1 MNRMD
6 FSQAVIRIKV
16 LEKRLLSR
24 ARLERM
30 VDAKDMDEVFRILG
44 ETEYQQHLN
53 NVARPEDYENIL
65 SAELR
70 RVYKLMDELTGEK
83 IITKL
88 LSLKYDYHNLKVLV
102 KERVLGKSLS
112 SLYVPYGTE
121 DLTKLKAAMSQE
133 DFSDLDKRIGE
144 ALQETVAEYEKSG
157 DPQMIDI
164 VLDRHYYRHLRAL
177 ADETDIPM
185 FQEFV
190 KNQVDFTNMKTLIRV
205 KKMDKEMKFLEE
217 VLLDGGAIDRDKIL
231 YSINDTLDGILDKFR
246 KEDIGKPL
254 TEGLEAF
261 RRTGRLSDFE
271 KIIDNRLMEI
281 NEPSRNIVFGPEPL
295 FSYLHAKEAEIKALR
310 IIMISKINK
319 LSPEVIRERL
329 RDLYV

>member
-44 ETEYQQHLN
+44 ETEYQQHLS

-70 RVYKLMDELTGEK
+70 RIYKLMDELTGEK

-112 SLYVPYGTE
+112 ALYVPYGTE

-133 DFSDLDKRIGE
+133 DFSDLDRRIGE
-144 ALQETVAEYEKSG
+144 ALKETVEEYEKSG

>member
-1 MNRMD
+1 MNRME

-30 VDAKDMDEVFRILG
+30 VDAKDMDEVFKILA
-44 ETEYQQHLN
+44 ETEYQMHLN

-70 RVYKLMDELTGEK
+70 RVYKLMNELTGEK
-83 IITKL
+83 IITQL

-102 KERVLGKSLS
+102 KERVLGKSLKD
-112 SLYVPYGTE
+112 LFVPYGTQ

-133 DFSDLDKRIGE
+133 DFSDLEKRIGD
-144 ALQETVAEYEKSG
+144 ALGETVAEYEKSK

-177 ADETDIPM
+177 ADETGIPM

-190 KNQVDFTNMKTLIRV
+190 MNQVDFTNMKTLIRV
-205 KKMDKEMKFLEE
+205 KKMEKDMKFLDE

-231 YSINDTLDGILDKFR
+231 YSINDSLDGILDKFR
-246 KEDIGKPL
+246 KENIGKPL

-281 NEPSRNIVFGPEPL
+281 NEPSRSIVFGPEPL

-310 IIMISKINK
+310 IVMISKINK

>member
-6 FSQAVIRIKV
+6 FTQAVIRIKV

-30 VDAKDMDEVFRILG
+30 VDAKDMEEVLRILA
-44 ETEYQQHLN
+44 ETEYQQHLSN
-53 NVARPEDYENIL
+53 AARPEDYENIL

-70 RVYKLMDELTGEK
+70 RVYNLMDELTGEK
-83 IITKL
+83 IITRL

-102 KERVLGKSLS
+102 KEQVSGKPMTA
-112 SLYVPYGTE
+112 LYVPYGTL
-121 DLTKLKAAMSQE
+121 DMTRLKAAMAQE
-133 DFSDLDKRIGE
+133 DYSDLEKRIGD
-144 ALQETVAEYEKSG
+144 ALRETVAEYDKSK

-177 ADETDIPM
+177 ADETEIPM
-185 FQEFV
+185 FQEYV

-205 KKMDKEMKFLEE
+205 KKMDKEMKFLDE
-217 VLLDGGAIDRDKIL
+217 VLLDGGSIDRDKIL
-231 YSINDTLDGILDKFR
+231 YSINDSLDGILIKFR
-246 KEDIGKPL
+246 KEDIGKAL
-254 TEGLEAF
+254 TEGLESY

-281 NEPSRNIVFGPEPL
+281 NEPSKSIVFGPEPL